1 MRRAIAV
8 LATVILLA
16 AVPPALAKTLRIG
29 VAAETTSI
37 DPHFQD
43 IGPNYT
49 VKQHVFDSLIHSGPT
64 QELQPGLATAWRI
77 TGDPLVWELTLR
89 RDVKFHDGTPF
100 TAADAAFSLRRAP
113 DVPNAPST
121 LKRHLEDIAAV
132 EVVDD
137 HTLRIRT
144 KLPLPYL
151 PNNLVPIGMVS
162 HRFGGRAEPGGFN
175 NGQSANGTGPFRFV

>member
-1 MRRAIAV
+1 MRRLIAV
-8 LATVILLA
+8 LASAVLLA
-16 AVPPALAKTLRIG
+16 GLPPAAAKTLRIG

-49 VKQHVFDSLIHSGPT
+49 IKQHLFDSLIHSGPK
-64 QELQPGLATAWRI
+64 QDLKPGLATAWRL
-77 TGDPLVWELTLR
+77 TADPLVWELTLR
-89 RDVKFHDGTPF
+89 RGVTFHDGSPF
-100 TAADAAFSLRRAP
+100 TAADAVFSLKRAP

-132 EVVDD
+132 EAVDD

-144 KLPLPYL
+144 
-151 PNNLVPIGMVS
+151 
-162 HRFGGRAEPGGFN
+162 
-175 NGQSANGTGPFRFV
+175 